1 MNLGERQNVDLR
13 DIIFE
18 DIKYRKF
25 TAAIISEEEG
35 VVSGIDLLKRRG
47 EEIGVEFFFLLEE
60 GSHISQGTI
69 ITKFI
74 GTPKQITICEDNL
87 IGLVSK
93 YSGVATAAEKVK
105 KISNRKIKMV
115 CGAWKKM
122 PGEIK
127 VCLRRAVECGGLKT
141 RIADKD
147 FIYLDKNYVRMFG
160 GIRKSLEAVKK
171 IGGRLKVIQ
180 IRGETASI
188 ETEALDATRSGA
200 DILMVDTGRI
210 KDARRVADVLRRENK
225 RGLVKIAFA
234 GGVKL
239 PDIPTLINEDI
250 DVLDIGR
257 AIIDAPLLDMRL
269 DVLGAIEDRKENTN
283 SMEVDLVGKT
293 ELCIQN
299 VKLKNANL
307 TEIGRAVA
315 EVLGLKDDEVLV
327 VDANSDHITLDILRN
342 TLNMEQFTGK
352 EKELLQR
359 LSKIEG
365 VEATEKTSIH
375 SDGILE
381 MIALDGEL
389 TEEIAR
395 KTIRMSREIERAFLK
410 RVKVFPTGSEII
422 NGLIKDTNSPL
433 IKQEFEKRG
442 YQVSIGGPLPDDEIA
457 ITSSVE
463 NAVHEGHGIII
474 TTGGVGAEE
483 KDKTV
488 EATRRLDPTA
498 AVPWIVKYEKK
509 GRHIKEGVRIGVGR
523 VGKALIINL
532 PGPTDEVR
540 NGLEIILNEI
550 EKGNYDKETLANLLA
565 SNLKGRL
572 IRRCKHD

>member
-180 IRGETASI
+180 IRGETAPI
-188 ETEALDATRSGA
+188 EAEALDAARSGA
-200 DILMVDTGRI
+200 DILLVDTGRVN
-210 KDARRVADVLRRENK
+210 DVRRVTAVLRRENK

>member
-1 MNLGERQNVDLR
+1 VNLGERQNVDLR

-180 IRGETASI
+180 IRGETAPI
-188 ETEALDATRSGA
+188 EAEALDAARSGA
-200 DILMVDTGRI
+200 DILLVDTGRVN
-210 KDARRVADVLRRENK
+210 DVRRVTAVLRRENK